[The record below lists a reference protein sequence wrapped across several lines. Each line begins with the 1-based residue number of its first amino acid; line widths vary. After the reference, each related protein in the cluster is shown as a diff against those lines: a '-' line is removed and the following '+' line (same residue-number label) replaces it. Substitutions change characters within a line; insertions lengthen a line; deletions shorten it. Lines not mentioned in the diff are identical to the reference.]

1 MNIQEGHDL
10 ASELNLTPKQVST
23 GLAFFYICYV
33 IFDLP
38 SNLLMSKLSPHIWM
52 SRIVISV
59 GIIGACMAAMES
71 AWSFYL
77 LRLLLGIVIAGMW
90 PGEESSRDGWQKW
103 ILQSKP
109 ALTGEDARIR
119 HEDLTKVYN
128 RRAWNVNDLRQVLKD
143 WRLWPLVIMY
153 FGVVGVGIG
162 TQSYGTVIIR
172 SIKPDL
178 TGVQLS
184 LLFAPIWII
193 AGLLTTTFAGASNFW
208 SRYAGL
214 LIVGFGLGPT
224 DPITMAWTNEIFMK
238 RHGEAWR
245 LRARL

>member
-1 MNIQEGHDL
+1 MFLLYGLVGVIVG
-10 ASELNLTPKQVST
+10 VS
-23 GLAFFYICYV
+23 LLWW
-33 IFDLP
+33 LP
-38 SNLLMSKLSPHIWM
+38 DRPLP
-52 SRIVISV
+52 
-59 GIIGACMAAMES
+59 
-71 AWSFYL
+71 
-77 LRLLLGIVIAGMW
+77 

-184 LLFAPIWII
+184 LLFAPIWIMDLIAILLITPLSDCYHHHRPLFFISSVCIQI